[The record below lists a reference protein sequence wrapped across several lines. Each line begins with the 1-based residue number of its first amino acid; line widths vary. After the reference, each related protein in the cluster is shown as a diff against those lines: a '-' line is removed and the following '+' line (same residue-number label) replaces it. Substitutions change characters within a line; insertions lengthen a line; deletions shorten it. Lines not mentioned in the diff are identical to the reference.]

1 MTDFLRHYSGNYDKN
16 ASMWNKIY
24 LVLLVATTLTMGIL
38 LLLPNSW
45 LGSVTDPRN
54 VAQNYTHYSNISWTF
69 LLISSVFLL
78 IVANGV
84 LLKTGKAW
92 AMWVSLLY
100 FAAFMVAQTFWLEQ
114 NFFRYQQANNL
125 TDSAF
130 FLGSIYGVALIAL
143 AAVIVFFNQYLIKR
157 MQARNLPAE
166 VPPVENQ
173 IDRRTV

>member
-1 MTDFLRHYSGNYDKN
+1 
-16 ASMWNKIY
+16 MWNKIY
-24 LVLLVATTLTMGIL
+24 LVLLVATTLTMSIL

-78 IVANGV
+78 IAANGI
-84 LLKTGKAW
+84 LLKTGRTW
-92 AMWVSLLY
+92 AMWASLAY
-100 FAAFMVAQTFWLEQ
+100 FAVFMIAQTFWLEQ

-157 MQARNLPAE
+157 MQTSNLPADTL
-166 VPPVENQ
+166 PVEND
-173 IDRRTV
+173 IDRKAV

>member
-1 MTDFLRHYSGNYDKN
+1 
-16 ASMWNKIY
+16 MWNKLY
-24 LVLLVATTLTMGIL
+24 LILLAAATLTMGIL

-54 VAQNYTHYSNISWTF
+54 VALNYTHYAGISWTF
-69 LLISSVFLL
+69 LLVSSVFLL

-92 AMWVSLLY
+92 ALWTSLLY
-100 FAAFMVAQTFWLEQ
+100 FAGFMIAQTFWLEQ

-125 TDSAF
+125 TDSTF
-130 FLGSIYGVALIAL
+130 FLGSVYGVALIIL

-157 MQARNLPAE
+157 MQARNELAAGL
-166 VPPVENQ
+166 PPVNT
-173 IDRRTV
+173 IDEKSI